1 MIEDFSPNSCGV
13 KYPER
18 QKSWQ
23 SEEEN
28 IYPFALEHSL
38 SAYAQPVMMVRTPKY
53 TFPLHHSLPSTQMQ
67 PPKW

>member
-18 QKSWQ
+18 KKSWL

-38 SAYAQPVMMVRTPKY
+38 SAYEQPALIHTPKY
-53 TFPLHHSLPSTQMQ
+53 TVPLHCSLPSTQMQ
-67 PPKW
+67 PSKC